1 VIDGS
6 SLDSAG
12 TASPVPAESSVEL
25 DRIRRRFAEVSVADA
40 QEGMRRAR
48 PLLADLSARLGR
60 GPVPDLGPGAVPD
73 QLTVLVYDA
82 YRAGLGSGVRS
93 RLTALRRGLP

>member
-1 VIDGS
+1 MIDS
-6 SLDSAG
+6 STLDSAG
-12 TASPVPAESSVEL
+12 TGSPVPAESSVEL
-25 DRIRRRFAEVSVADA
+25 DRIRRRFTELSVADA
-40 QEGMRRAR
+40 EDGMRRAR
-48 PLLADLSARLGR
+48 PLLADLGARLGR
-60 GPVPDLGPGAVPD
+60 GPVPELGPAAVPD